1 MPFYYL
7 VKDKE
12 QVVSF
17 GVAIGKRA
25 LERDRELIE
34 CILGKKLVLVG
45 RREWEFWRAKILAKD
60 KGKYIVR
67 RRDLNGCCR
76 CRG

>member
-7 VKDKE
+7 VKDGG

-17 GVAIGKRA
+17 GVAFGKRA

-34 CILGKKLVLVG
+34 CILGKKLVLVSRG
-45 RREWEFWRAKILAKD
+45 EWEFWKAKILAKD
-60 KGKYIVR
+60 KEKLIVR
-67 RRDLNGCCR
+67 RRDLNGYR
-76 CRG
+76 CIS